1 MPSASY
7 EPLGGHGWTQSSG
20 GRGGRGHM
28 GDMPAFHPN
37 RPTQPPTRSSIQTLP
52 SLPVQS
58 RTSPCLFMVLT
69 YPSIK
74 GSETT
79 FPGSPLHAL
88 VLSPARSGSLQ
99 VSLPSAAEMPQ
110 GWATEARHAPC
121 LNSHQCE
128 TPLPP
133 HPRFSSAHS
142 MFSPSPASTLKA
154 AFFPNR
160 SSREITLRRGA
171 PLPSL
176 PTEVGGEGTSKQ
188 CVHREGGSFPA
199 QGSIPEMTPLLSRP
213 LGGGGREGSRVRHSA
228 LGLHSQS

>member
-1 MPSASY
+1 MREPEPPLPLLPGDPPFLPPWPGHLSPAKGCWRGAGVPSASY

-142 MFSPSPASTLKA
+142 MFSPSPASTLKV

-160 SSREITLRRGA
+160 SSREITLRRGC
-171 PLPSL
+171 
-176 PTEVGGEGTSKQ
+176 TSSFSS
-188 CVHREGGSFPA
+188 HRGW
-199 QGSIPEMTPLLSRP
+199 
-213 LGGGGREGSRVRHSA
+213 GRGD
-228 LGLHSQS
+228 